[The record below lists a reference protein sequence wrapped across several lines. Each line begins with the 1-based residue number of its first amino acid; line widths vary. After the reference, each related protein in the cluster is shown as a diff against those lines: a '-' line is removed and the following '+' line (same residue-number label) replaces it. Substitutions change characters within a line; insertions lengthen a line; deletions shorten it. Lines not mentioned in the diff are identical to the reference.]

1 MLLHKKNI
9 TNGAIIACWKIEESI
24 EELLLILANDK
35 KLIRQISQF
44 GSEKRKLEFLATRV
58 LLNTVLNTEKEIA
71 YFPSGA
77 PYLTDN
83 SFKISIS
90 HTGAFV
96 MIILHPTKKVGI
108 DIEKISDKAVRVK
121 HKFLSENEIDFVE
134 NSLEKTHLTLLWCA
148 KEALYKIIN
157 AEIVDFVTDLRVMPF
172 QPYLEGEMQATETC
186 TPQQKEYTLYYSV
199 EPEVCCVWTV
209 EK

>member
-1 MLLHKKNI
+1 MLLYKTNI
-9 TNGAIIACWKIEESI
+9 KNGAIIACWRIEESI

-35 KLIRQISQF
+35 KLIHQISQF
-44 GSEKRKLEFLATRV
+44 GSEKRKLEFIATRV
-58 LLNTVLNTEKEIA
+58 LLNTVLNAEKEIA

-90 HTGAFV
+90 HTGVFV

-121 HKFLSENEIDFVE
+121 HKFLSENEINFVE

-148 KEALYKIIN
+148 KEALYKIIDN
-157 AEIVDFVTDLRVMPF
+157 EIIDFVADLCVMPF
-172 QPYLEGEMQATETC
+172 QPYLEGEIQASESC
-186 TPQQKEYTLYYSV
+186 TPKQKKYDLHYVV
-199 EPEVCCVWTV
+199 EPGICCVWTV
-209 EK
+209 EN